1 MSLFQRLIRFFY
13 VAFFLLCFV
22 PIALSLLAVIN
33 ISNTER
39 ALLIIFG
46 VFNALIFSELAFGK
60 WKK

>member
-1 MSLFQRLIRFFY
+1 MSMYQRLIRFFY
-13 VAFFLLCFV
+13 VVFFLICLI
-22 PIALSLLAVIN
+22 PIALSLLALIE
-33 ISNTER
+33 ITNTER